1 MKEGYTHISVVL
13 DRSGS
18 MSSCKSDVI
27 GGYNQLVEDQKKAE
41 GTATLTLAQFDTE
54 YEVLSDMVDLKS
66 AKGLTDKTFVPRGST
81 ALLDAIGRTIVDTD
95 ASILG
100 MDEKDRPENV
110 IFVIITDGEENASR
124 ETSRDQAMQMI
135 NSHRTEKQWEFVFI
149 GANQDAIQGGA
160 SIGVRASSAMTYDS
174 TGIGT
179 RAMYTTLSDSLST
192 YRSKKFTGVQD
203 KMDYKFFDDGSKDE
217 PKKDIPPKDDKK
229 AIDTYTQGPL
239 TF

>member
-95 ASILG
+95 AS
-100 MDEKDRPENV
+100 R
-110 IFVIITDGEENASR
+110 
-124 ETSRDQAMQMI
+124 
-135 NSHRTEKQWEFVFI
+135 
-149 GANQDAIQGGA
+149 NQ
-160 SIGVRASSAMTYDS
+160 
-174 TGIGT
+174 
-179 RAMYTTLSDSLST
+179 
-192 YRSKKFTGVQD
+192 
-203 KMDYKFFDDGSKDE
+203 
-217 PKKDIPPKDDKK
+217 
-229 AIDTYTQGPL
+229 
-239 TF
+239 